1 MSGEDRQDEAP
12 GDWPAGGADSR
23 STARDNAA
31 AARLEAHLR
40 ALIPVLPEGA
50 DIDSLDHWRDRI
62 DILDRLILTLLNER
76 AVCAN
81 RIGRLK
87 KLQGTPVYVPS
98 REEDVLRNVR
108 NANQGPLPD
117 AAVRH
122 LFERIIDEIR
132 SLERRFVQDEQRDE

>member
-1 MSGEDRQDEAP
+1 MSGGARRD
-12 GDWPAGGADSR
+12 GAGSDS
-23 STARDNAA
+23 AA
-31 AARLEAHLR
+31 HLEAQLR

-50 DIDSLDHWRDRI
+50 DADSLEQWRDRI
-62 DILDRLILTLLNER
+62 DLLDRLILTLLNER

-87 KLQGTPVYVPS
+87 KLRDMPVYVPS

-108 NANQGPLPD
+108 DSNKGPLPD